1 MQTAAMREL
10 EKLKALKEYTHARVR
25 VRLPGGV
32 LVEASYHPQ
41 EPLSHVIDLVQSC
54 LIDGVAALPGYL
66 FITPP
71 RTELNPEHSLVEAGL
86 VPAATAVLAWRG
98 GALPP
103 PFAALPPEELLKP
116 HARELLD
123 AAANAHVQIEGVS
136 SDFPA
141 LKDSVAAAAA
151 ARAEA
156 ASAAAAGKR
165 VASPGGPAGA
175 AEDDEGKDKA
185 SKPKWLRM

>member
-1 MQTAAMREL
+1 MGSRRILIVVSGGIAAYKAPELVRALRRAGHEVRCVLTRAAGEFVSALALQTVSG
-10 EKLKALKEYTHARVR
+10 HRVR
-25 VRLPGGV
+25 
-32 LVEASYHPQ
+32 S
-41 EPLSHVIDLVQSC
+41 
-54 LIDGVAALPGYL
+54 
-66 FITPP
+66 
-71 RTELNPEHSLVEAGL
+71 
-86 VPAATAVLAWRG
+86 
-98 GALPP
+98 
-103 PFAALPPEELLKP
+103 
-116 HARELLD
+116 ELLD